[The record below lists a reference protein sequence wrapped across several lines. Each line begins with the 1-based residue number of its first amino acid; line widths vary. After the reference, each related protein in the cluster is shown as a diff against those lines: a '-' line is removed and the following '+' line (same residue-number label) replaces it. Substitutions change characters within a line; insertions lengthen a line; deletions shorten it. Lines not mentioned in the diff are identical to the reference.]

1 MRHRVPILVGIRGG
15 ETMIT
20 RRAFCELML
29 ATVLVG
35 ATSIALDVVVNDGHP
50 AEDDGEEPQ

>member
-1 MRHRVPILVGIRGG
+1 MNATSCVSRRG
-15 ETMIT
+15 
-20 RRAFCELML
+20 FLQLMA

>member
-1 MRHRVPILVGIRGG
+1 
-15 ETMIT
+15 MIT